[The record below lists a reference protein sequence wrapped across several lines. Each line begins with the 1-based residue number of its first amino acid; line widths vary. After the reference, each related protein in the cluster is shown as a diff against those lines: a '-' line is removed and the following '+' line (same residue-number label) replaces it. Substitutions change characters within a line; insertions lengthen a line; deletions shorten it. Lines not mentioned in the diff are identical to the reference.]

1 MNENK
6 TEDEAVFLHEASAED
21 LLDEL
26 TRRYSVTIFAAEDES
41 GGFMD
46 FRGSK
51 MAALGLT
58 VYLGELIKARLRED
72 TSSGRKGS

>member
-1 MNENK
+1 MDGKKAEG
-6 TEDEAVFLHEASAED
+6 EAVFLHEASVAD

-26 TRRYSVTIFAAEDES
+26 TRRYSVTIFAAEGEG

-58 VYLGELIKARLRED
+58 VYLGELIKAKLRED